1 MDGVDKKLEAMAGR
15 VRKHLGGGPI
25 FATAWTTLKERLLAR

>member
-15 VRKHLGGGPI
+15 VRKHLGHGHLFNMVWGV
-25 FATAWTTLKERLLAR
+25 LKTSLLAR